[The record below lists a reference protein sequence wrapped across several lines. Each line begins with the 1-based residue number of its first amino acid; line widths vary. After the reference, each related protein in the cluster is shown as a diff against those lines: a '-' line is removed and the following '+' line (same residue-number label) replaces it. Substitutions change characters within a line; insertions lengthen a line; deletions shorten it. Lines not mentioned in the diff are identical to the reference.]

1 MTSNLAWVG
10 SSTDAPGKYSQ
21 TAIQNKITS
30 YQVEAIKDQ
39 YNKFLIYDTPNINRF
54 SLGRATDQPF
64 IIRGIQRRDGGPQFY
79 GPGGRVAP
87 ENMMV
92 RGGLLGFASRLAED
106 AIRMGK
112 FLMSPKGLIWNVKQL
127 GLQASNPNVETDS
140 FVRATKIYNPLKWA
154 TNIVSAPA
162 GIHSARHSTTPKS
175 GRYGEL
181 QKQFIRQDAE
191 GVLHNRLAK
200 LKVEMFGSG
209 APVSEDQS
217 GPTDLLGTIAQG
229 FGQFIEPLQNALAG
243 FDGSEISTLS
253 GPGGPKSVYGI
264 GYTSIRRAV
273 TTGTG
278 LKDNIGNAYWGI
290 RYNPISRYESSD
302 TPGSPRTLNQSDSPG
317 NSIEKTYTDPGSTF
331 GDGSGEGFLPGKD
344 AETGGTA
351 VLHVVNK
358 FFDDTLY
365 IQNESPKGGRYVG
378 SDVTVEEHDRPK
390 VDIQTGLVGSGETII
405 EGTPDTS
412 NNAFAIGTKYKES
425 FSPAENKSREE
436 GVDDSPGGGRYVG
449 SSHDG
454 SEETHTRSKNAADK
468 DLLEHSHKYHVYQN
482 RDDNYPE
489 GYYNLINANSG
500 PRGKPSG
507 GSKHNIYQSIEDE
520 SQLIRSLIDG
530 KKLIEHVHSFLGE
543 KTISSHTNNPS
554 TGIIDHLSIA
564 GYYGNNLHA
573 FPVNGGAD
581 WDTEDRINLY
591 QLIDPKGDAKNTN
604 TPQIRKSAENVFEP
618 GFPVNAKGEPKL
630 FSQYDTTGTLNAVG
644 IGEAIFN
651 YFTPDL
657 KYFTGHTREIIDDGG
672 PHNYISLKQKYGL
685 LESGDDLGNIF
696 AYVYGLDDPSIVPK
710 YNGIPFGSVYTPSKP
725 KKGPS
730 PQAGQ
735 QPISGQTSLS
745 VKEIDDLIL
754 SKLDPMQNPDARPD
768 ETGGV
773 KQIGG
778 KPQAGAGTPLVYKYM
793 DYAGI
798 RAAAKQTGTVTGT
811 KKIQEFRQ
819 AIGAKLRAEIL
830 TMNRDIKGYGGAN
843 QADALNAL
851 PVGGTP
857 AMHDMVPF
865 YLTKQGGGEACF
877 FRAGINS
884 ISDNFSP
891 EWQQEKEIGRADP
904 KLLLSG
910 FGRTISLDLQVAAGS
925 ETELIPMWDKLN
937 TIAGWCAPSYVGN
950 GYTGTFVELTLGDI
964 YQQVPCYITTFSVDY
979 DNETPWDITAG
990 QRLPKYASVTIE
1002 LGYIGKSIPQKGT
1015 KFFGTATYRGNDVA
1029 AGAAGASGQQAGD
1042 FDAPDDL
1049 ITGLP
1054 DGVTQLADKPYNMA
1068 KDIGG
1073 DLLTGAASA
1082 VDWVIP
1088 GDQSPDA
1095 IAGTAKKAYGA
1106 GKKVVSFLNPFD

>member
-217 GPTDLLGTIAQG
+217 GPT
-229 FGQFIEPLQNALAG
+229 E
-243 FDGSEISTLS
+243 
-253 GPGGPKSVYGI
+253 
-264 GYTSIRRAV
+264 
-273 TTGTG
+273 

-482 RDDNYPE
+482 R
-489 GYYNLINANSG
+489 
-500 PRGKPSG
+500 
-507 GSKHNIYQSIEDE
+507 
-520 SQLIRSLIDG
+520 
-530 KKLIEHVHSFLGE
+530 
-543 KTISSHTNNPS
+543 
-554 TGIIDHLSIA
+554 
-564 GYYGNNLHA
+564 
-573 FPVNGGAD
+573 
-581 WDTEDRINLY
+581 
-591 QLIDPKGDAKNTN
+591 
-604 TPQIRKSAENVFEP
+604 
-618 GFPVNAKGEPKL
+618 
-630 FSQYDTTGTLNAVG
+630 
-644 IGEAIFN
+644 
-651 YFTPDL
+651 
-657 KYFTGHTREIIDDGG
+657 
-672 PHNYISLKQKYGL
+672 
-685 LESGDDLGNIF
+685 
-696 AYVYGLDDPSIVPK
+696 
-710 YNGIPFGSVYTPSKP
+710 
-725 KKGPS
+725 
-730 PQAGQ
+730 
-735 QPISGQTSLS
+735 
-745 VKEIDDLIL
+745 
-754 SKLDPMQNPDARPD
+754 
-768 ETGGV
+768 
-773 KQIGG
+773 
-778 KPQAGAGTPLVYKYM
+778 
-793 DYAGI
+793 
-798 RAAAKQTGTVTGT
+798 
-811 KKIQEFRQ
+811 
-819 AIGAKLRAEIL
+819 
-830 TMNRDIKGYGGAN
+830 
-843 QADALNAL
+843 
-851 PVGGTP
+851 
-857 AMHDMVPF
+857 
-865 YLTKQGGGEACF
+865 
-877 FRAGINS
+877 
-884 ISDNFSP
+884 
-891 EWQQEKEIGRADP
+891 
-904 KLLLSG
+904 
-910 FGRTISLDLQVAAGS
+910 
-925 ETELIPMWDKLN
+925 
-937 TIAGWCAPSYVGN
+937 
-950 GYTGTFVELTLGDI
+950 
-964 YQQVPCYITTFSVDY
+964 
-979 DNETPWDITAG
+979 
-990 QRLPKYASVTIE
+990 QR
-1002 LGYIGKSIPQKGT
+1002 
-1015 KFFGTATYRGNDVA
+1015 
-1029 AGAAGASGQQAGD
+1029 
-1042 FDAPDDL
+1042 
-1049 ITGLP
+1049 
-1054 DGVTQLADKPYNMA
+1054 
-1068 KDIGG
+1068 
-1073 DLLTGAASA
+1073 
-1082 VDWVIP
+1082 
-1088 GDQSPDA
+1088 
-1095 IAGTAKKAYGA
+1095 
-1106 GKKVVSFLNPFD
+1106 